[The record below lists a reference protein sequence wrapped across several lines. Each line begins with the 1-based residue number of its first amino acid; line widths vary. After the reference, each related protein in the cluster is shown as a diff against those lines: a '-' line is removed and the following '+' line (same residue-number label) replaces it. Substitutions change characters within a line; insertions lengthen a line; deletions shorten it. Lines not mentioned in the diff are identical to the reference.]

1 MKNYFTFFFLLG
13 IICSMTGWS
22 KLVDL
27 SKKHPL
33 FLFDIRYATENN
45 FTGKVLYDLP
55 KCYLHEEVA
64 NALCRVQDELTH
76 YGLRLKIFDGYRPLS
91 VQQKMWDL
99 VQDGRYVSNPAV
111 NAGRHT
117 RGTTVDLT
125 LTDFEGQEIAMPS
138 AFDEFSERAHCDYPG
153 VSRSVRKNRSFLI
166 RIMKKHGFEPLATE
180 WWHFDYK
187 GWKDDAKYPPM
198 DISFTELEDKLSRQS

>member
-1 MKNYFTFFFLLG
+1 MP
-13 IICSMTGWS
+13 GWS

-27 SKKHPL
+27 STKHPL
-33 FLFDIRYATENN
+33 FIFDIRYATKNN
-45 FTGKVLYDLP
+45 FTGEVLYDLP

-64 NALCRVQDELTH
+64 EALCRAQDELKE

-91 VQQKMWDL
+91 IQQKMWDL

-125 LTDFEGQEIAMPS
+125 LTDFEGKEMAMPS
-138 AFDEFSERAHCDYPG
+138 DFDEFSEKAHIDYPN
-153 VSRSVRKNRSFLI
+153 VSRSARKNREFLCK
-166 RIMKKHGFEPLATE
+166 IMKKYGFEPLSTE

-187 GWKDDAKYPPM
+187 GWQDDNKYPPM
-198 DISFTELEDKLSRQS
+198 DISFQELELKLHLRK